1 MQDHQR
7 KNIHGGDR
15 KPSRKMDLPP
25 EGRVPVPSGS
35 TALKG
40 AGLFPEENALLVGLR
55 VHAGFQ
61 VR

>member
-1 MQDHQR
+1 
-7 KNIHGGDR
+7 
-15 KPSRKMDLPP
+15 MDLPP

-40 AGLFPEENALLVGLR
+40 AGLFPEENALLVGVR